1 MKKQVI
7 LIHGG
12 ETFDTYEKYLE
23 FLNVA
28 NVLIGDLE
36 KKKWK
41 KTLAQKLGSDYDL
54 IALEMPN
61 DLNAKY
67 LEWKIWF
74 EKYVPQFD
82 NEVILV
88 GHSLGGIFLAK
99 YLSENKIG
107 KRILATI
114 LVSPPFDDADSDYS
128 LADFTLGKD
137 LSMLK
142 DQSEKLV
149 IFFSKDDPVVPFRD
163 LSKYQD
169 ALPQAEVRIFEDRG
183 HFNQEEFPEIIEE
196 IRSVS

>member
-1 MKKQVI
+1 MKKQVV

-23 FLNVA
+23 FLKTA
-28 NVLIGDLE
+28 NVLIGDLQR
-36 KKKWK
+36 KKWK
-41 KTLAQKLGSDYDL
+41 KTLAEKLGENYDVVS
-54 IALEMPN
+54 LEMPN
-61 DLNAKY
+61 SLNAKY

-74 EKYVPQFD
+74 EKYIPQFD
-82 NEVILV
+82 NEIILV

-99 YLSENKIG
+99 YLSENKVEKI
-107 KRILATI
+107 ILATL

-128 LADFTLGKD
+128 LADFILGND

-142 DQSEKLV
+142 EQSGKLV
-149 IFFSKDDPVVPFRD
+149 IFFSKDDPVVPFED
-163 LSKYQD
+163 LSKYQN

-183 HFNQEEFPEIIEE
+183 HFNQEEFPEIEEE